1 MRKVVWSMYVSLDG
15 MVEEPG
21 WTAAYW
27 NDEIVKFKYDE
38 LFFSD
43 ALLLGRVTDEG
54 FAKAWPS
61 LKDKQSFA
69 APGISCNSGE
79 R

>member
-1 MRKVVWSMYVSLDG
+1 

-69 APGISCNSGE
+69 APGIPCNSGE